1 MPAKA
6 KGNRIVHDLHAIAK
20 DIPAYLGRV
29 YFGEYVKRYVGLQP
43 RPAFTG

>member
-29 YFGEYVKRYVGLQP
+29 YFGEYGNSYQLANPVDL
-43 RPAFTG
+43 